1 VIAPIDSPIRQLR
14 LIELPITSH
23 VMTSSERLPPPPLT
37 LVGATVGTGGQK
49 TPGLQQPPLLGVS
62 STAGIKLSSSS
73 SHKQLFCH
81 STCAT
86 RAAFYYG
93 AF

>member
-1 VIAPIDSPIRQLR
+1 
-14 LIELPITSH
+14 
-23 VMTSSERLPPPPLT
+23 
-37 LVGATVGTGGQK
+37 VGTGGQK
-49 TPGLQQPPLLGVS
+49 TPGLQQPPLLEVS

-73 SHKQLFCH
+73 SHMQLFCH